1 LCTPRNKDDI
11 LGEIRRLQAE
21 MSALDTRVESS
32 SKMMGMNGLAAI
44 KVNTSGSNLEQ
55 RSTAAPPSSDS
66 SSPDVAKRSD

>member
-1 LCTPRNKDDI
+1 M
-11 LGEIRRLQAE
+11 GEIRRLQAE

-44 KVNTSGSNLEQ
+44 KVTASGSNLEQ
-55 RSTAAPPSSDS
+55 RSTAAAPSSGT